1 MENQA
6 TMSDFDSILASR
18 GVTRRSFMKLCAG
31 IAAAA
36 GLSQLAVP
44 RVAQALEES
53 VIGATSGNLYPVIWI
68 EGASCTGCTESFAQV
83 ETPDVASV
91 VLDMISLNY
100 SETLSAAAGH
110 SVEEAK
116 AQTIAAGNY
125 ILIYEG
131 AVLEAFDGNALRV
144 AGETGITALV
154 EAAESANAVVAVGSC
169 AVNGGWMAAAP
180 NPAQALG
187 VQQYLKKVG
196 VATPVVNVPGCP
208 VNPEWVMSVLV
219 DVVVMKDMD
228 LLVNRLNEF
237 NMPGDLFNQTIHDN
251 CERRGHFENGEFVYE
266 FGSKEEE
273 MGYCLY
279 PVGCKGPQT
288 RALCGVTLWN
298 NRRSWCVQSGAPCI
312 GCCEANPNNPGDNW
326 AEVNTPFYKRMRDL
340 RIGPLSLQPTTIA
353 VTITG
358 IVAAALVVHG
368 FGMKLSGRMDGGAPF
383 EKIRKWDAKHPDQEI
398 GTYADPVA
406 GGPVLDDEL
415 LQKNADML
423 KMGTIETAR
432 EAERSVVDI
441 QTLQHTN
448 EQLISTLDEVMNI
461 QREGAQKR
469 REAEAELGRIE
480 GQLKQKLLELRG

>member
-1 MENQA
+1 MVTEA
-6 TMSDFDSILASR
+6 ISPEFLSKLEAR
-18 GVTRRSFMKLCAG
+18 GVSRRSFMKLCGSLAV
-31 IAAAA
+31 AA
-36 GLSQLAVP
+36 GLSELAAP
-44 RVAQALEES
+44 RVARAIEDS
-53 VIGATSGNLYPVIWI
+53 VIGAESGGLYPAIWI

-83 ETPDVASV
+83 DAPDPATV
-91 VLDMISLNY
+91 VLEMVSLNY
-100 SETLSAAAGH
+100 CETLSAAAGW
-110 SVEEAK
+110 SMEEAK
-116 AQTIAAGNY
+116 AQTIEAGNY

-131 AVLEAFDGNALRV
+131 AVLEGWNGEALRV
-144 AGETGITALV
+144 ANEPGTDHLV
-154 EAAESANAVVAVGSC
+154 HAAENANAVVALGSC
-169 AVNGGWMAAAP
+169 AVNGGWMGANP
-180 NPAQALG
+180 NSAGALG
-187 VQQYLKKVG
+187 VQQYLKKQG
-196 VATPVVNVPGCP
+196 IDTPVINIPGCP
-208 VNPEWVMSVLV
+208 ANPEWLEAVLV
-219 DVVVMKDMD
+219 DAI
-228 LLVNRLNEF
+228 LVGKLPELTADNK
-237 NMPGDLFNQTIHDN
+237 PKVIFNQTIHDN

-415 LQKNADML
+415 LQKNAEPRNND
-423 KMGTIETAR
+423 
-432 EAERSVVDI
+432 
-441 QTLQHTN
+441 
-448 EQLISTLDEVMNI
+448 
-461 QREGAQKR
+461 
-469 REAEAELGRIE
+469 
-480 GQLKQKLLELRG
+480 

>member
-110 SVEEAK
+110 SMEEAK

-237 NMPGDLFNQTIHDN
+237 SMPGDLFNQTIHDN

-266 FGSKEEE
+266 FGSEEE
-273 MGYCLY
+273 AKGYCLY
-279 PVGCKGPQT
+279 ALGCKGPQT
-288 RALCGVTLWN
+288 KANCPQVRW
-298 NRRSWCVQSGAPCI
+298 NRRVSWCVASGAPCI
-312 GCCEANPNNPGDNW
+312 GCCNGDPRTTVRNW
-326 AEVNTPFYKRMRDL
+326 IDVDSPFLGRLKTL
-340 RIGPLSLQPTTIA
+340 RLGSIAFQPTPIA
-353 VTITG
+353 LGVTGLLT
-358 IVAAALVVHG
+358 AALVVHG
-368 FGMKLSGRMDGGAPF
+368 IGMKATGRTKGGAPF
-383 EKIRKWDAKHPDQEI
+383 EKEREWDIKHGKKEPS
-398 GTYADPVA
+398 TVPV
-406 GGPVLDDEL
+406 VEE
-415 LQKNADML
+415 QV
-423 KMGTIETAR
+423 I
-432 EAERSVVDI
+432 VDV
-441 QTLQHTN
+441 
-448 EQLISTLDEVMNI
+448 E
-461 QREGAQKR
+461 EG
-469 REAEAELGRIE
+469 E
-480 GQLKQKLLELRG
+480 